1 MVSNITFFKFL
12 KRQFFMNKKLYINVF
27 ISASKY
33 SNYLKHLTEVHR
45 KPDALKN
52 NNLKRKLKQKG

>member
-1 MVSNITFFKFL
+1 M